1 MCGGTWP
8 PGRCEPATRSDEQFS
23 LDGADDLID
32 ALLTTENSLTFRFCP
47 ILSSTS
53 VYLPSV
59 DSTVISWLSL
69 DELARYLKKPKST
82 LYKLV
87 NRGQLPGHKLGRAWC
102 FDRDEVDRSIK
113 RRGLRSNS
121 LGAKK

>member
-1 MCGGTWP
+1 
-8 PGRCEPATRSDEQFS
+8 
-23 LDGADDLID
+23 
-32 ALLTTENSLTFRFCP
+32 
-47 ILSSTS
+47 
-53 VYLPSV
+53 
-59 DSTVISWLSL
+59 VISWLSL